1 MDEIVETFFSV
12 NDLLRRKFQTSVVI
26 VSLTLSVAS
35 TLFLLTFADKLG
47 FGVLTIAE
55 GKLTASFS
63 IIFSHFISFLSFLVF
78 LVGAIIISFLV
89 FLMTSQRIRDIGL
102 IRAAGCPNNL
112 VFGYFMNELF
122 IVNFAG
128 CALGVILGVI
138 ADIASTNLLSSLGF
152 QIPQGSTSIWLV
164 LFVFATFFVVGLVL
178 GAKPILD
185 VTKITPIKALSPTYY
200 LGLGKVVRFK
210 AASKSGLTLK
220 LALRSLSRRKSATFR
235 IVLCLTTVFILIT
248 VAVAG
253 GIIANQTTNSWIE
266 KAVGKDVILIAH
278 RETCDQYKL
287 LLSKFHESIPD
298 APFNYTDER
307 YVISEYLVGN
317 LTSISGVRKVDRRLV
332 LSAHV
337 KEIRGYKIDPET
349 SATIPIGDNRET
361 GSLVIGVN
369 PENMVNEWF
378 LDGRLLRDDESF
390 ESIVGDSL
398 ARKIFTMPL
407 NQSITL
413 SNRSFDVVGV
423 CLDPINNGNVT
434 YVPLKTLQN
443 AIGATESNIVLAK
456 IDPLANYTETLNQIR
471 TKVITADASFEV
483 FELNQIVDENL
494 GFIGYLWS
502 TIMFLP
508 MFSLTATFSCLTG
521 YVSLVLA
528 EQQHEFGVLRALGA
542 KPRALIAIVAV
553 QSLIVL
559 VSSYAAGVSLGII
572 TTLLIL
578 VPEPIITSYTVI
590 EIASW
595 LLVAL
600 AATFIVCLYP
610 AVKLS
615 RKPILE
621 IMA

>member
-1 MDEIVETFFSV
+1 MDEVVETFFSV
-12 NDLLRRKFQTSVVI
+12 NDLLRRKFQTSLVI

-47 FGVLTIAE
+47 FGVLAIAE
-55 GKLTASFS
+55 GRLTASFS

-78 LVGAIIISFLV
+78 LVGAIVISFLV
-89 FLMTSQRIRDIGL
+89 FLMASQRIRDIGL

-112 VFGYFMNELF
+112 VFGYFMNELL
-122 IVNFAG
+122 IVNFVG
-128 CALGVILGVI
+128 CALGIILGVI
-138 ADIASTNLLSSLGF
+138 ADIVSTNLLSSLGF
-152 QIPQGSTSIWLV
+152 QVPQGSINIWLV
-164 LFVFATFFVVGLVL
+164 LFVFATFFVVGLIL

-185 VTKITPIKALSPTYY
+185 VTKITPVKALSPTYY
-200 LGLGKVVRFK
+200 LGLGKEVKFK
-210 AASKSGLTLK
+210 ATSKRGFTVK

-298 APFNYTDER
+298 APFNYTDKR
-307 YVISEYLVGN
+307 YVISEHLVSN
-317 LTSISGVRKVDRRLV
+317 LTSISGVSKVDRRLV

-443 AIGATESNIVLAK
+443 AVGATESNIVLAK
-456 IDPLANYTETLNQIR
+456 IDQPANYTETLNQIR
-471 TKVITADASFEV
+471 TKVIAADASFEV
-483 FELNQIVDENL
+483 FELNKIVDENL

-615 RKPILE
+615 RKSILE

>member
-1 MDEIVETFFSV
+1 
-12 NDLLRRKFQTSVVI
+12 
-26 VSLTLSVAS
+26 
-35 TLFLLTFADKLG
+35 
-47 FGVLTIAE
+47 
-55 GKLTASFS
+55 
-63 IIFSHFISFLSFLVF
+63 
-78 LVGAIIISFLV
+78 
-89 FLMTSQRIRDIGL
+89 
-102 IRAAGCPNNL
+102 
-112 VFGYFMNELF
+112 
-122 IVNFAG
+122 
-128 CALGVILGVI
+128 
-138 ADIASTNLLSSLGF
+138 
-152 QIPQGSTSIWLV
+152 
-164 LFVFATFFVVGLVL
+164 
-178 GAKPILD
+178 
-185 VTKITPIKALSPTYY
+185 
-200 LGLGKVVRFK
+200 
-210 AASKSGLTLK
+210 
-220 LALRSLSRRKSATFR
+220 
-235 IVLCLTTVFILIT
+235 

>member
-1 MDEIVETFFSV
+1 MDEVVETFFSV
-12 NDLLRRKFQTSVVI
+12 NDLLRRKFQTSLVV

-47 FGVLTIAE
+47 FGVLAIAE
-55 GKLTASFS
+55 GRLTASFS

-89 FLMTSQRIRDIGL
+89 FLMASQRIRDIGL

-112 VFGYFMNELF
+112 VFGYFMNELL
-122 IVNFAG
+122 IVNFVG
-128 CALGVILGVI
+128 CALGIILGVI
-138 ADIASTNLLSSLGF
+138 ADIVSTNLLSSLGF
-152 QIPQGSTSIWLV
+152 QIPQGSINIWLV
-164 LFVFATFFVVGLVL
+164 LFVFATFFVVGLIL

-200 LGLGKVVRFK
+200 LGLGKEVKFK
-210 AASKSGLTLK
+210 ATSRRGFTVK
-220 LALRSLSRRKSATFR
+220 LSLRSLSRRKSATFR
-235 IVLCLTTVFILIT
+235 IVLCLTAVFILIT

-307 YVISEYLVGN
+307 YVISEHLVSN
-317 LTSISGVRKVDRRLV
+317 LTSISGVSKVDRRLV
-332 LSAHV
+332 LSVHV
-337 KEIRGYKIDPET
+337 REIRGYKIDPET

-443 AIGATESNIVLAK
+443 VVGATESNIVLAK
-456 IDPLANYTETLNQIR
+456 IDQLSNYTETLNQIR
-471 TKVITADASFEV
+471 TKVIAADASFEV
-483 FELNQIVDENL
+483 FELNKIVDENL

-508 MFSLTATFSCLTG
+508 MFSLMATFSCLTG

-590 EIASW
+590 EIAGW

-600 AATFIVCLYP
+600 VATFIVCLYP
-610 AVKLS
+610 AVKFS

>member
-12 NDLLRRKFQTSVVI
+12 NDLLRRKFQTSLVI

-47 FGVLTIAE
+47 FGVLAIAE

-200 LGLGKVVRFK
+200 LGLGKVARFK

-413 SNRSFDVVGV
+413 SNRSFDVVGI

-483 FELNQIVDENL
+483 FELNKIVNENL